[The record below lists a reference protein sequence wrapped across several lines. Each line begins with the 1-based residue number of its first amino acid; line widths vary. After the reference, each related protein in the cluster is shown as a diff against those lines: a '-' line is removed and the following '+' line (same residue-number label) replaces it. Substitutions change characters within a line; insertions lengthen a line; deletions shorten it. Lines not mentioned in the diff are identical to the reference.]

1 MIYLDYAGSTPVLPE
16 LLEHYNAITS
26 KYWGNPS
33 AIHPIGR
40 LAKSELELSRLKVL
54 DILGVS
60 RETHNL
66 VFTSNITEANHLA
79 IQTFKPRSGEVHEP
93 KANEEKIPL
102 VRGQA
107 ERLGGSGEVH
117 EPPTSPTEP
126 SQNTEPSRPILFSN
140 LEHDSILK
148 KINDSTQISRV
159 KVDINGFINLADLE
173 AKITNQT
180 QLICIQS
187 VNNEI
192 GTIQPL
198 KEIRTLV
205 DKINIVR
212 AKESVSKLYI
222 FSDSAQAPSWLN
234 LKEIMPNVDI
244 LSLSSS
250 KIYAPKGVGCL
261 IFNKEINL
269 IPEAKGGN
277 QENGYR
283 AGTENVA
290 GISTFTKALELSQN
304 SLDINI
310 KNVLELRDYL
320 VNLITR
326 SNPEITINGFFEQG
340 DFKKRVANNLNIF
353 IPRIDTDQILT
364 FLSLQ
369 NVCVSSGSNCQSGA
383 TKQSQLIK
391 EIGNKQVGANL
402 RITLGIL
409 TTKQEIDE
417 FVKILSA
424 SIQKLAA

>member
-16 LLEHYNAITS
+16 LLEHYNSITT

-54 DILGVS
+54 DNLGVS

-79 IQTFKPRSGEVHEP
+79 IQAFKPRSGEVNEP
-93 KANEEKIPL
+93 RANEDKIPL
-102 VRGQA
+102 VRGQSEA
-107 ERLGGSGEVH
+107 LGVARGQAVRLGGSGEVY
-117 EPPTSPTEP
+117 EPPD
-126 SQNTEPSRPILFSN
+126 PILYSN

-148 KINDSTQISRV
+148 NINNLEEKNRV
-159 KVDINGFINLADLE
+159 ELDLEGFIDLADLE
-173 AKITNQT
+173 AKITNGIK
-180 QLICIQS
+180 LICIQS

-198 KEIRTLV
+198 KEIRVLV
-205 DKINIVR
+205 DKINLIRGQEGV
-212 AKESVSKLYI
+212 AKLYI
-222 FSDSAQAPSWLN
+222 FSDSAQAPNWLN
-234 LKEIMPNVDI
+234 LKEIMENVDI

-261 IFNKEINL
+261 VYKKEINL
-269 IPEAKGGN
+269 DSEVKGGT
-277 QENGYR
+277 QESGIR

-290 GISTFTKALELSQN
+290 GISTFTKALEISQN
-304 SLDINI
+304 NLEINVKNALNIRDHLASLI
-310 KNVLELRDYL
+310 LQ
-320 VNLITR
+320 

-340 DFKKRVANNLNIF
+340 DFKKRAANNLNIF
-353 IPRIDTDQILT
+353 IPKINTDQILT

-383 TKQSQLIK
+383 TKESLLIK
-391 EIGNKQVGANL
+391 EIGNKQVGTNL
-402 RITLGIL
+402 RISLGIL
-409 TTKQEIDE
+409 TTKEEIIE
-417 FVKILSA
+417 FAKILSA

>member
-16 LLEHYNAITS
+16 LLEHYNAITT

-40 LAKSELELSRLKVL
+40 LAKSELENSRLKVL
-54 DILGVS
+54 DILGIS

-79 IQTFKPRSGEVHEP
+79 LKPFTVAAIADRHMQNEP
-93 KANEEKIPL
+93 RASEGKVPL

-107 ERLGGSGEVH
+107 ERLGGSSGEVN
-117 EPPTSPTEP
+117 EP
-126 SQNTEPSRPILFSN
+126 SQNPPNPILYSN

-148 KINDSTQISRV
+148 NINDPKEKNRV
-159 KVDINGFINLADLE
+159 KLDLEGYIDLADLE
-173 AKITNQT
+173 AKITNYIK
-180 QLICIQS
+180 LICIQS

-198 KEIRTLV
+198 KEIRVLV
-205 DKINIVR
+205 DKINLIREQEGVP
-212 AKESVSKLYI
+212 KLYI
-222 FSDSAQAPSWLN
+222 FSDSAQAPNWLN
-234 LKEIMPNVDI
+234 LKEIMENVDI

-261 IFNKEINL
+261 VYKKEINL
-269 IPEAKGGN
+269 DAEVKGGL
-277 QENGYR
+277 QESGIR

-304 SLDINI
+304 NLEINVKNTLDIQDH
-310 KNVLELRDYL
+310 LFS
-320 VNLITR
+320 LISL
-326 SNPEITINGFFEQG
+326 SNPEIIINGFFEQG

-353 IPRIDTDQILT
+353 IPKIHTDQILT

-383 TKQSQLIK
+383 VKESQLIK
-391 EIGNKQVGANL
+391 EIGSKQVGANL

-417 FVKILSA
+417 FVKILSV
-424 SIQKLAA
+424 SIQKLTS